1 MDALLVI
8 ALGGRSSAHNAEDN
22 LTEGLVL
29 HSLGWRE
36 ASMTLWSLCQK
47 GLLRLKGL
55 WQVAQARS
63 SKPTRRVGI
72 GAVSLTLATFIII
85 FAIFSKPLP
94 FIVDA
99 TEYAIVTAFGRPTQV
114 VTSPGLGFRRAYE
127 SIRKLDRRLFVYT
140 SPSAEFL
147 TSEKTQVVA
156 AGTVLW
162 RVADPRKFFVT
173 VFDRSGA
180 ESRLGDV
187 LFAELGAA
195 IGRSPLAAFVSI
207 DPKMYRADPIV
218 AEIARRCREVADGE
232 YGIDV
237 VDVQL
242 LSFDFPKQNRL
253 RVYARMTSERGRVSM
268 QYRSE
273 GDEEGL
279 KVRAVAEEERA
290 RILGRAT
297 ELSQERRGEGDAE
310 AARIYAQA
318 LRQAPDFYSFLRTL
332 ETSRRLARQRTTM
345 VLSADS
351 PLFGVLND
359 INYFNSGSARD
370 DDSLTGAAPKRSA
383 PVGQERGN

>member
-1 MDALLVI
+1 
-8 ALGGRSSAHNAEDN
+8 
-22 LTEGLVL
+22 
-29 HSLGWRE
+29 
-36 ASMTLWSLCQK
+36 MTPWSPPQK
-47 GLLRLKGL
+47 GLLRLKSL
-55 WQVAQARS
+55 WQTVQARS
-63 SKPTRRVGI
+63 SKGTRRI
-72 GAVSLTLATFIII
+72 GGRAVIFGLTTLITIFII
-85 FAIFSKPLP
+85 FGNSLP

-99 TEYAIVTAFGRPTQV
+99 TEYAIVTAFGKPTQV
-114 VTSPGLGFRRAYE
+114 VTSPGLGFRRTYE
-127 SIRKLDRRLFVYT
+127 NIRKLDRRLFVYA

-195 IGRSPLAAFVSI
+195 IGRSPLVAFVST
-207 DPKMYRADPIV
+207 DPKVYRADPII
-218 AEIARRCREVADGE
+218 AEITQRCHEIAQRD

-242 LSFDFPKQNRL
+242 RSFDFPKQNRARL
-253 RVYARMTSERGRVSM
+253 YARMTSERGRISM

-273 GDEEGL
+273 GEEEGL

-310 AARIYAQA
+310 AAHIYARA
-318 LRQAPDFYSFLRTL
+318 LGQAPDFYSFLRTL

-359 INYFNSGSARD
+359 SNYFNGDTASNDAGLPD
-370 DDSLTGAAPKRSA
+370 GVPKR
-383 PVGQERGN
+383 

>member
-1 MDALLVI
+1 
-8 ALGGRSSAHNAEDN
+8 
-22 LTEGLVL
+22 
-29 HSLGWRE
+29 
-36 ASMTLWSLCQK
+36 MTLWSPCQK
-47 GLLRLKGL
+47 GLLRIKSL
-55 WQVAQARS
+55 WQVVQARS
-63 SKPTRRVGI
+63 SKGTRRIGT
-72 GAVSLTLATFIII
+72 GAVILTLATLIIL
-85 FAIFSKPLP
+85 FAIFSNPLP

-99 TEYAIVTAFGRPTQV
+99 TEYAIVTAFGKPTQV
-114 VTSPGLGFRRAYE
+114 VTSPGLGWRRAYE
-127 SIRKLDRRLFVYT
+127 SIHKLDRRLFVYT

-147 TSEKTQVVA
+147 TLEKTQVVA

-195 IGRSPLAAFVSI
+195 IGRNPLAAFVSI
-207 DPKMYRADPIV
+207 DPKMYKADPIM
-218 AEIARRCREVADGE
+218 AETARRCREVAHRE

-253 RVYARMTSERGRVSM
+253 RVYARMTSERGRISM

-273 GDEEGL
+273 GEEEGL

-318 LRQAPDFYSFLRTL
+318 LGQAPDFYSFLRTL

-351 PLFGVLND
+351 ALFGVLND
-359 INYFNSGSARD
+359 IDYFNSDSASD
-370 DDSLTGAAPKRSA
+370 DASPMDAAPKGSA
-383 PVGQERGN
+383 PVGQQRGH